1 MADFNIAEKFI
12 SINGEGTRSGQ
23 LAVFIRFKGCNLN
36 CSYCDTKWANKSD
49 VAFEIMSEND
59 IIDYILSTKI
69 KNVTLTGGEPLLQ
82 NDIFILLKKLSNLD
96 LYVEVETNGSISLY
110 KFYSLDNPPS
120 FTMDYKLPFSSMN
133 SFMNIDNFSIL
144 TKKDTVK
151 FVCAT
156 KEDLQKSLEVINQY
170 DLINKCNVYF
180 SPVFNE
186 IEPKQIVQF
195 MIDNNLNGVN
205 MQLQIHKFIWEPNQK
220 GV

>member
-1 MADFNIAEKFI
+1 MADFNIVEKFV
-12 SINGEGTRSGQ
+12 SINGEGTHAGQ

-36 CSYCDTKWANKSD
+36 CSYCDTQWANSRD
-49 VAFEIMSEND
+49 VCYDIMSEID
-59 IIDYILSTKI
+59 IIEYILSTKI

-82 NDIFILLKKLSNLD
+82 DNISILLEKLSKLD
-96 LYVEVETNGSISLY
+96 LYVEIETNGSVSINEFNLLNNSL
-110 KFYSLDNPPS
+110 S
-120 FTMDYKLPFSSMN
+120 FTMDYKLPFSNMS
-133 SFMNIDNFSIL
+133 SFMNVDNFSTL

-151 FVCAT
+151 FVCANND
-156 KEDLQKSLEVINQY
+156 DLQKSLEIINKY

-205 MQLQIHKFIWEPNQK
+205 LQLQIHKFIWKPNQK